1 MSVLSIVLLG
11 LVLVLA
17 LALAAFCAGTETGFS
32 SVNRGRILHMARGG
46 SRAAKIA
53 QKALSNLPK
62 TLTAL
67 LVGGFLTARGVRDR
81 RRKANRC
88 RKWRQAS

>member
-1 MSVLSIVLLG
+1 MDSLWLEVKTEGGVDYGPIVG
-11 LVLVLA
+11 I
-17 LALAAFCAGTETGFS
+17 S
-32 SVNRGRILHMARGG
+32 
-46 SRAAKIA
+46 
-53 QKALSNLPK
+53 
-62 TLTAL
+62 LTAL